1 MSFTNILIA
10 MKGCAWKWIRSM
22 GSLEGRG
29 ITLREILRV
38 GGGEYDSRGTT
49 PEGTRR
55 GAEG

>member
-1 MSFTNILIA
+1 